1 MVEIM
6 EVIMETYKAEKFWIL
21 NYPILASILAS
32 IPACVFLQ
40 KDFQRNMMLY
50 EVEQ

>member
-1 MVEIM
+1 MLEIM
-6 EVIMETYKAEKFWIL
+6 EVIMETYKAEKYWIL
-21 NYPILASILAS
+21 NYLILAS
-32 IPACVFLQ
+32 IPAWVFLQ

>member
-1 MVEIM
+1 MLEIM

-21 NYPILASILAS
+21 NYLILASV
-32 IPACVFLQ
+32 PACLFLQ

>member
-1 MVEIM
+1 MLEIM

-21 NYPILASILAS
+21 NYLILAS
-32 IPACVFLQ
+32 IPACLFFLQ